1 MIQHQVYKCPKCLN
15 TLLVSNKMLHD
26 LRCTTDH
33 PATYENILFRQSQQM
48 SSNSNDSDYS
58 QNSPQRLSTRM
69 SIQNEDGTSF
79 DIIRGKSIRGKEE
92 LIEIKYDPSGN
103 VISRKKADYFI
114 PENHLNDLNDDSED
128 DDNFKS
134 NYDNNNNTY
143 YEVNNEAEIKKTP
156 SVIIETVEPQEI
168 IYEAPAKYDTHVTI
182 NKPIE
187 ETIIKSDSVLNDG
200 ILDNILR
207 NTMSRDTNNYNI
219 PNDINNNTYNFY
231 QDYAQTNNEY
241 NQINNHSIYNDPSQA
256 NSNSIDIY
264 SEEILRKT
272 AGMGNMNSNSYDYQ
286 Y

>member
-48 SSNSNDSDYS
+48 SSNSNDSDYN
-58 QNSPQRLSTRM
+58 QNSLQRLSTRM

-79 DIIRGKSIRGKEE
+79 DIIREKSIRGKEE
-92 LIEIKYDPSGN
+92 LIEIKYDASGN

-114 PENHLNDLNDDSED
+114 PENHLNDLNDYSESD
-128 DDNFKS
+128 DDFRS

-143 YEVNNEAEIKKTP
+143 YEVNNEAEIKKKP

-168 IYEAPAKYDTHVTI
+168 IYEAPAKYDPHVTI

-187 ETIIKSDSVLNDG
+187 ETIINSDGVLNDG
-200 ILDNILR
+200 ILDNIIR
-207 NTMSRDTNNYNI
+207 NTMSHNTNNYTI
-219 PNDINNNTYNFY
+219 PNDINNDTYDFN
-231 QDYAQTNNEY
+231 QNYAQTNNSY
-241 NQINNHSIYNDPSQA
+241 NQNNNNNIYNDPSQT

-264 SEEILRKT
+264 SE
-272 AGMGNMNSNSYDYQ
+272 
-286 Y
+286 